1 MIPHRPSLPRHPV
14 SKARAV
20 PRPRPAAWM
29 PWALGLGVLLAALAS
44 GMPARAAEPA
54 PLPTV
59 QQVDLTRYQ
68 GRWYEIALLP
78 NRFQKQCV
86 SDTQANYREVAGA
99 VEVINTCLTAE
110 GETDRAKGKAK
121 IVEGSGNAKLRVSFF
136 WPFYGDYW
144 VLDLDPAYQMVLVG
158 EPSRRYAWILSRT
171 PKPDEA
177 EVQRLLAK
185 AGQLGFDVKAFR
197 RTGHKP
203 G

>member
-1 MIPHRPSLPRHPV
+1 MTPHRPSLRHPRQA
-14 SKARAV
+14 SARALA
-20 PRPRPAAWM
+20 RPRQAAWM
-29 PWALGLGVLLAALAS
+29 PWALGLGLLLAGLVV
-44 GMPARAAEPA
+44 GMPAQAAEPA

-68 GRWYEIALLP
+68 GRWYEIAMLP

-86 SDTQANYREVAGA
+86 SDTQANYRQVDGA
-99 VEVINTCLTAE
+99 VEVINTCKTAE
-110 GETDRAKGKAK
+110 GELDRAKGKAK
-121 IVEGSGNAKLRVSFF
+121 VVEGTGNAKLRVTFF

-171 PKPDEA
+171 AQPDEA
-177 EVQRLLAK
+177 EVQRLLNK

-197 RTGHKP
+197 RTAHKAS
-203 G
+203 